1 MRVTHKFAF
10 LDGLRGLAALYV
22 MIGHAR
28 SLLWEGFATGFLQHQ
43 QDYNLLNKGL
53 VYFFTLFRFGLEAVF
68 FFFVLSG
75 FLIHLKYA
83 RLFQADPRAKFGF
96 SDYLIRR
103 IRRIYPPFLFA
114 LLLTYGLD
122 TLGASLGFWTPT
134 FISGINRIATITTF
148 LDLKTL
154 FGNLA
159 FLYYSYTPI
168 FGSNGPSW
176 SLKYEW
182 WFYIIY
188 PLVLLVARKKVIV
201 ATVIIVFLFT
211 LSFYP
216 GLWPEELSRDVF
228 SLIVCWWLGVLLA
241 EVYVGRISISLKY
254 ISWLIGILPLM
265 PLIKDLPAPVYY
277 SFFSLGVAGIIAL
290 CLYLQERKF
299 SLRILERFALIGSFS
314 FTLYIIHYP
323 IFVFIRGWWQLNHNG
338 ALPMNFGLALAGIL
352 FVGVLAYLV
361 HFLTELP
368 FLRSGRNLAGVR
380 LNSQVI

>member
-1 MRVTHKFAF
+1 
-10 LDGLRGLAALYV
+10 

-28 SLLWEGFATGFLQHQ
+28 SLLWEGFTQGFLQHPQ
-43 QDYNLLNKGL
+43 EYDPFNKGL
-53 VYFFTLFRFGLEAVF
+53 MYFSVLFRYGVEAVF

-83 RLFQADPRAKFGF
+83 RLFKAEPSAKFGI
-96 SDYLIRR
+96 SDYLMRR

-122 TLGASLGFWTPT
+122 TGGTSLGFWTPA
-134 FISGINRIATITTF
+134 FISGINKIASITTF
-148 LDLKTL
+148 LDFKTL

-159 FLYYSYTPI
+159 FLYFTYTPI

-188 PLVLLVARKKVIV
+188 PLVLLVARKKVMP
-201 ATVIIVFLFT
+201 ATVIIGLLFV

-216 GLWPEELSRDVF
+216 RLWPEALSRDIF
-228 SLIVCWWLGVLLA
+228 SLMVCWWLGVLLA
-241 EVYVGRISISLKY
+241 EVYAGRISIPVKY
-254 ISWLIGILPLM
+254 IAFLIGVFPFM
-265 PLIKDLPAPVYY
+265 PLLKTLPAAAY
-277 SFFSLGVAGIIAL
+277 FTIFSMGVTGVIAF
-290 CLYLQERKF
+290 CLYLQERKS
-299 SLRILERFALIGSFS
+299 SLRILERFAVVGSFS

-323 IFVFIRGWWQLNHNG
+323 IFVFIRGWWQQNHNG
-338 ALPMNFGLALAGIL
+338 ALPMNFGLAFAGIL
-352 FVGVLAYLV
+352 CIGVLAYLA

-368 FLRSGRNLAGVR
+368 FLRSSRNPANVP
-380 LNSQVI
+380 LNRRVL

>member
-1 MRVTHKFAF
+1 MRVRHKLAF

-22 MIGHAR
+22 MVGHAR
-28 SLLWEGFATGFLQHQ
+28 SLLWEGFTQGFLQHPQ
-43 QDYNLLNKGL
+43 EYDLFNKGL
-53 VYFFTLFRFGLEAVF
+53 VYFSVLFRYGVEAVF

-83 RLFQADPRAKFGF
+83 RLFQSDPSAKFGF
-96 SDYLIRR
+96 SDYLMRR
-103 IRRIYPPFLFA
+103 IKRIYPPFLFA

-122 TLGASLGFWTPT
+122 TLGASLGFWTPA
-134 FISGINRIATITTF
+134 FISGINKIASITTF
-148 LDLKTL
+148 LDVKTL

-159 FLYYSYTPI
+159 FLYFTYTPI
-168 FGSNGPSW
+168 FGSNGPAW

-188 PLVLLVARKKVIV
+188 PLVLLAARKKVMV

-241 EVYVGRISISLKY
+241 EVYVGRISIPLKY
-254 ISWLIGILPLM
+254 ISSLIGILPFM

-277 SFFSLGVAGIIAL
+277 TFFSLGVTGIIAL
-290 CLYLQERKF
+290 CLFLQERKS

-314 FTLYIIHYP
+314 FTLYMIHYP

-352 FVGVLAYLV
+352 CISILAYLV

-368 FLRSGRNLAGVR
+368 FLRSGRNPARVP
-380 LNSQVI
+380 LNGQIV